1 MGGRRGNGEGSIY
14 QRSSDGR
21 WLGVASLGY
30 GATALGAT
38 PIPLHNERGLGGLR
52 RTGQRRP
59 DLALDRICAG
69 QHSG

>member
-30 GATALGAT
+30 GQPLLGLLRSPFT
-38 PIPLHNERGLGGLR
+38 TSVDLGPAANGS
-52 RTGQRRP
+52 TKTRP
-59 DLALDRICAG
+59 GPGSNLCG

>member
-14 QRSSDGR
+14 HDHLTADGWGGEPR
-21 WLGVASLGY
+21 LWATVLGY
-30 GATALGAT
+30 SDPPSQRAWTW
-38 PIPLHNERGLGGLR
+38 GLR